1 MPLSTDGR
9 SIESM
14 GTRTESNPPGSD
26 AYTPAG
32 DSSPATRIDYSFKIK
47 GSDARNEQ
55 PTGTAET

>member
-9 SIESM
+9 CIESM

-32 DSSPATRIDYSFKIK
+32 DSSPATRIAYSFKI

-55 PTGTAET
+55 PTGAAET